1 MLKGELIQPEILEA
15 LGRAGHGAKVLISD
29 GNYPFSIH
37 SGPKAKIV
45 YMNLSPGVV
54 KCTDVLH
61 ALLTAIPIED
71 AAVMDYA
78 RTGPTALP
86 ADPPIWAEFDAL
98 LAGSGYD
105 KKLSRI
111 ERFKFYETASAE
123 DVCLTIATAD
133 QRIYANLLLTIGV
146 VFPPK

>member
-54 KCTDVLH
+54 TCTEVLH

-78 RTGPTALP
+78 RTGPTALA
-86 ADPPIWAEFDAL
+86 ADPPIWAEFNTL

-105 KKLSRI
+105 KPLTRI

-123 DVCLTIATAD
+123 DVCLTVATAD